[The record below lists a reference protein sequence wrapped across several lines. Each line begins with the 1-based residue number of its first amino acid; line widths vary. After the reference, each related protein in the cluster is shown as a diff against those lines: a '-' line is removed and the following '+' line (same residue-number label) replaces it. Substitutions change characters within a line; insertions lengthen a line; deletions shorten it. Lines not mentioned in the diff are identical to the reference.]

1 MLESARTLH
10 MPMDISDPR
19 FWISVGQIILI
30 DILLGGDNAV
40 VIALACR
47 RLPPEMRRKGIMW
60 GVVGAVAARIVLIFF
75 ALQLL
80 ELPYLKAVGAV
91 LLLWIGVKLML
102 PDEGDSHGKIDG
114 GTTLWSAVRTVI
126 VADVVM
132 SLDNVI
138 AVSAAAD
145 GHLGLV
151 IFGILVSVP
160 IIVWGS
166 SLVLQLIDRFPL
178 VITLGA
184 ALLGWIAGGMLL
196 GDIAWKAWADGLPAW
211 SARAASAAGAL
222 LVVAIGSL
230 LARRKRA
237 GHVIAETE
245 TRAREA
251 ATGAVQAAGAARP
264 SAARVLVPVDLGSP
278 VESIARHLQHEHG
291 DHPLLEVE
299 LLNVQIPV
307 DSGHARMFVS
317 AEDRANYCAD
327 ESRRALE
334 PVQAAL
340 DAAGVPYRSRQEI
353 GHVVPTILR
362 RAREF
367 GAHRIVMGRHGRSDL
382 ADRVL
387 GSIASAVSNQ
397 ADVPVTLVR

>member
-1 MLESARTLH
+1 MNLT
-10 MPMDISDPR
+10 DPA

-47 RLPPEMRRKGIMW
+47 RLPPEMRRKGILW

-80 ELPYLKAVGAV
+80 ELPYVKAVGAV

-132 SLDNVI
+132 SVDNVI
-138 AVSAAAD
+138 AVSAAAN

-166 SLVLQLIDRFPL
+166 SLVLRLIDRFPL

-196 GDIAWKAWADGLPAW
+196 SDIAWKGWADALPAW
-211 SARAASAAGAL
+211 LPRAAPVAGAL
-222 LVVAIGSL
+222 LVVVIGML
-230 LARRKRA
+230 LARRA
-237 GHVIAETE
+237 
-245 TRAREA
+245 RARHTQA
-251 ATGAVQAAGAARP
+251 QDGAPAPAGAESAQAAAAVRP
-264 SAARVLVPVDLGSP
+264 GAARVLVPVDLGSP
-278 VESIARHLQHEHG
+278 VESIARHLQHERA
-291 DHPLLEVE
+291 DHPQLEVE

-317 AEDRANYCAD
+317 ADDRASYCAD

-340 DAAGVPYRSRQEI
+340 DAAGVPYQSRQEI

-367 GAHRIVMGRHGRSDL
+367 GADRIVMGRHGRSDL

>member
-1 MLESARTLH
+1 MNLT
-10 MPMDISDPR
+10 DPA

-47 RLPPEMRRKGIMW
+47 RLPQELRSKGILW

-75 ALQLL
+75 VLQLL
-80 ELPYLKAVGAV
+80 ELPFVKAVGAV

-102 PDEGDSHGKIDG
+102 PDEEDSHGKIDG
-114 GTTLWSAVRTVI
+114 GTTLWSAVRTVV

-138 AVSAAAD
+138 AVSAAAN

-151 IFGILVSVP
+151 VFGILVSVP

-166 SLVLQLIDRFPL
+166 SLVLRLIDRFPL

-184 ALLGWIAGGMLL
+184 ALLGWIAGGMLVS
-196 GDIAWKAWADGLPAW
+196 DIAWKGWAEAQPVWLP
-211 SARAASAAGAL
+211 RAASAAGAL
-222 LVVAIGSL
+222 LVVAIGTL
-230 LARRKRA
+230 LARRA
-237 GHVIAETE
+237 
-245 TRAREA
+245 RARRVGAEGSVTAPVGAAAEA
-251 ATGAVQAAGAARP
+251 AAGRTG
-264 SAARVLVPVDLGSP
+264 SARVLVPVDLGSP
-278 VESIARHLQHEHG
+278 VESIARHLQHERA
-291 DHPLLEVE
+291 DHPRLEVE
-299 LLNVQIPV
+299 LLNVQTPV

-317 AEDRANYCAD
+317 ADDRANYCAD

-340 DAAGVPYRSRQEI
+340 DAAGVPYRTRQEV

-367 GAHRIVMGRHGRSDL
+367 GADRILMGRHGRSDL